1 MKLIIAIVQKE
12 DAADLSSTL
21 IENGFYVT
29 KLSTTGGFL
38 KEGNVTFLIGA
49 SEEKIEEIKSIIKDT
64 CKSRDMVISN
74 PTPYP
79 LSEGSDINFG
89 LTTKIGGATIFILNI
104 DEFEK
109 Y

>member
-49 SEEKIEEIKSIIKDT
+49 AEEKIEEIKSIIKDT

>member
-1 MKLIIAIVQKE
+1 MKLIIVIVQKE
-12 DAADLSSTL
+12 DAPVLSSTL
-21 IENGFYVT
+21 IQKGFYVT
-29 KLSTTGGFL
+29 KLATTGGFL

-49 SEEKIEEIKSIIKDT
+49 DSEKIEEIKSVIKDT
-64 CKSRDMVISN
+64 CKSRDIIISN

-79 LSEGSDINFG
+79 LSEGADINFG